1 MKKSLVTML
10 LLSATSL
17 TSTMYA
23 GSTKLRDNN
32 INKLLATQEFSAISV
47 HDPSIVYNSSN
58 ATYYIVGSHRG
69 LGKSTDLINW
79 SSIDNG
85 KWVIAPAPRDN
96 YQDGSYLFNKPI
108 WQAFKSN
115 PTHDVKLADGNT
127 GTLGSFDASAFCAI
141 YDNKGDSAH
150 IIGNMWA
157 PDVIYNKEM
166 GKWCYYLS
174 LNGDNWAS
182 VIILM
187 TGDSPVGP
195 FTYQAPIVFSGF
207 NNQSY
212 SGKKVNYKD
221 TDLELVLG
229 TLSSLPARY
238 NVGESW
244 GTYYPNCIDPNV
256 FYDEDG
262 ELWLIYGSWSG
273 GIYSLK
279 LDKNTGL
286 RDYTVS
292 YGGTGTSPNTG
303 DDAYF
308 GKKIA
313 GGYYVSGEGPYIR
326 HIGDYYYLFMSYG
339 GFAPG
344 GYDEKGKPQGGYD
357 MRIFRSES
365 PTGPFKDQNG
375 ISAIYN
381 SYQMNYGPTSA
392 TNRGHKII
400 GAYNDWANMWVG
412 ECAQGHNSAIVGAD
426 GEAYVVFHTK
436 FNDGTY
442 GHQVRIHRLFV
453 NENGWLV
460 CSPFRYLGTQS
471 VLTGSLAVQTTT
483 QEKIETS
490 QILTTQQLAGTYQ
503 LVIHP
508 YKLDYKIFEEKVPTE
523 VVLSEDGKI
532 SGAYTGT
539 WAYSEEGKSYITLT
553 IAGKTYYGVVE
564 QQEINGVTGSDSKVH
579 GGHLFANCITAL
591 CQSTGEPVWLYTL
604 EEKSA
609 IAYNF
614 EKMTDYLSEAIT
626 TSAPNSLYKIESSFT
641 SSDESVFTSEGK
653 LIPPGENK
661 QLNLSIR
668 LDGEKYYGE
677 LARFSLTIPAGADA
691 DITTGKIAHYAL
703 NAVDNKNECNPSEQ
717 MTVGRASTS
726 GTTPTI
732 YDDPVRGNVLHQYFG
747 AISACSYT
755 RMNNPLYTSN
765 ADAFSVSFWVKP
777 INKTQYDAY
786 FGFLNTTTVT
796 NTTLGRFF
804 FTDNTYTGFNDMG
817 GNWFDINH
825 PKNGTYKDLPATQWS
840 FVTMTMDKDGYT
852 LYINGEAQT
861 NHAYEGSATVSTF
874 NYANAISKICGYQ
887 YMYLGAGSFWGSSNA
902 YLSDLSVYNRALS
915 AADINLL
922 YSNSI
927 TPTGILDV
935 QKAVEKQKTESR
947 KVVENGRIVIYI
959 DGKCYNMQGQRIK

>member
-1 MKKSLVTML
+1 MKKFLITTL
-10 LLSATSL
+10 LLSVASL
-17 TSTMYA
+17 TSMVYA
-23 GSTKLRDNN
+23 GGTRLRDAN
-32 INKLLATQEFSAISV
+32 INKLLATQEIGAISV
-47 HDPSIVYNSSN
+47 HDPSIVYNPSN
-58 ATYYIVGSHRG
+58 STYYIVGSHRG

-79 SSIDNG
+79 QELPSG
-85 KWVIAPAPRDN
+85 KWVIAPNPLDN

-115 PTHDVKLADGNT
+115 PTHQVKLADEST
-127 GTLGSFDASAFCAI
+127 GTLESFDVSAFCAI
-141 YDNKGDSAH
+141 YDSKGDSAH

-174 LNGDNWAS
+174 LNGDHWAS

-195 FTYQAPIVFSGF
+195 FTYEAPVVFSGF
-207 NNQSY
+207 NNYSY
-212 SGKKVNYKD
+212 SGKKVNYKN

-229 TLSSLPARY
+229 PQSSLPTRY

-292 YGGTGTSPNTG
+292 YGNKTSTSPSTG

-326 HIGDYYYLFMSYG
+326 YIGGYYYLFMSYG

-357 MRIFRSES
+357 MRIFRSTS

-392 TNRGHKII
+392 SNRGHKII

-442 GHQVRIHRLFV
+442 GHQVRVHRLFV

-460 CSPFRYLGTQS
+460 CSPFRYLGTQNA
-471 VLTGSLAVQTTT
+471 LTGNYAVPTTT
-483 QEKIETS
+483 QEMIETS
-490 QILTTQQLAGTYQ
+490 QILTTQQVAGTYQ
-503 LVIHP
+503 LIIHP
-508 YKLDYKIFEEKVPTE
+508 YKLDYKIFEEKVPME
-523 VVLSEDGKI
+523 VVLSEDGKV

-539 WAYSEEGKSYITLT
+539 WKYSEEGKSYITLT
-553 IAGKTYYGVVE
+553 INGRIYYGVVE
-564 QQEINGVTGSDSKVH
+564 QQEINGVTGSDNKVH
-579 GGHLFANCITAL
+579 GGHMFANCITAL

-604 EEKSA
+604 EEESA

-614 EKMTDYLSEAIT
+614 DKITNYLSKDIT
-626 TSAPNSLYKIESSFT
+626 KSAPYSLFNIETSFT
-641 SSDESVFTSEGK
+641 SSDESIFTTEGR
-653 LIPPGENK
+653 LIPPQEDK
-661 QLNLSIR
+661 TLNLTAR
-668 LDGEKYYGE
+668 LDGSKYYGQITRNG
-677 LARFSLTIPAGADA
+677 LAVPANNADV
-691 DITTGKIAHYAL
+691 TTGKIAHYAL
-703 NAVDNKNECNPSEQ
+703 DAVDNKNEFNPNEQ
-717 MTVGRASTS
+717 MTVGRASTT
-726 GTTPTI
+726 GTVPTI
-732 YDDPVRGNVLHQYFG
+732 FEDPVRGNVLHQYFG

-755 RMNNPLYTSN
+755 RMSNPLYTSN
-765 ADAFSVSFWVKP
+765 ADAFTVSFWVKP
-777 INKTQYDAY
+777 ISKTQYDAY
-786 FGFLNTTTVT
+786 FGFLNTTSVT

-804 FTDNTYTGFNDMG
+804 FTDNTYTGFNDQA

-825 PKNGTYKDLPATQWS
+825 PSTAKYNDLPASQWS

-852 LYINGEAQT
+852 LYINGEAQK
-861 NHAYEGSATVSTF
+861 NHTYDGSATASTF
-874 NYANAISKICGYQ
+874 NYASAISKICGYQ

-902 YLSDLSVYNRALS
+902 YLSDLSVYNRALT

-927 TPTGILDV
+927 TPTGIQDV
-935 QKAVEKQKTESR
+935 QKVEKQKIETR
-947 KVVENGRIVIYI
+947 KVVENGQIVIYR